1 MNQNY
6 ALLFWLNRS
15 KARNGKAP
23 IYCRITIDGKRTEIS
38 MRQSVDPVKW
48 ITQAGQA
55 KPHTTELR
63 MLNNYLE
70 MVKSKVYKHFMELN
84 AKDMFI
90 TGEMLKNL
98 LFSVDE
104 KQHSIISIFDYH
116 NQKMK
121 ERIGID
127 VVPSTYIKFNTVLGK
142 LKLYLKAQHNR
153 SDMYLTELNHRFV
166 VDFEHYL
173 RVKHH
178 IAHNTTMKY
187 ITMLKKVI
195 NMAVNN
201 DWMEKNPFAAFK
213 CTKLNVHREIL
224 DEAEIIRLHEKEFDH
239 ERLEEVRDIFLF
251 CCYTGYA
258 FADVEKLKR
267 TDLAIGIDGDTW
279 IFAKRKKTNTVSN
292 VPLLPQAEEI
302 IQKYSNHPH
311 CVRTGVLLPVK
322 SNQKMNAYLKEIA
335 TLCGIKKE
343 LTMHIARHTFATTV
357 TLSNGVPI
365 ETVSK
370 MLGHTKLAT
379 TQIYAKVLEHKVS
392 EDMQKLKEKFSIK
405 IQRKDVI

>member
-104 KQHSIISIFDYH
+104 KQHSIISTFDYH

-127 VVPSTYIKFNTVLGK
+127 VVPSTYIKFNTVLSK
-142 LKLYLKAQHNR
+142 LKLYLKANHKR
-153 SDMYLTELNHRFV
+153 SDMFLTELNHRFV

-173 RVKHH
+173 RVKEQ
-178 IAHNTTMKY
+178 IAHNTAMKY
-187 ITMLKKVI
+187 ITMLKKVV

-267 TDLAIGIDGDTW
+267 TDLAKGIDGDTW

-405 IQRKDVI
+405 IQKKDVI

>member
-1 MNQNY
+1 
-6 ALLFWLNRS
+6 
-15 KARNGKAP
+15 
-23 IYCRITIDGKRTEIS
+23 

-84 AKDMFI
+84 VKDMFI

-127 VVPSTYIKFNTVLGK
+127 VVPSTYIKFYTVLGK
-142 LKLYLKAQHNR
+142 LKLYLKAHHNR

-224 DEAEIIRLHEKEFDH
+224 DEAEILQLHEKEFNI

-258 FADVEKLKR
+258 FADVEKLQR
-267 TDLAIGIDGDTW
+267 TDLAKGIDGDAW

-302 IQKYSNHPH
+302 IKKYEQHPY
-311 CVRTGVLLPVK
+311 CVKTGALLPVK

-335 TLCGIKKE
+335 SICGIKKE

-370 MLGHTKLAT
+370 MLGHTKLVT
-379 TQIYAKVLEHKVS
+379 TQIYAKVLENKVS
-392 EDMQKLKEKFSIK
+392 EDMQKLKEKFTLK
-405 IQRKDVI
+405 IQHRDAM

>member
-1 MNQNY
+1 MKAKMQM
-6 ALLFWLNRS
+6 RS
-15 KARNGKAP
+15 A
-23 IYCRITIDGKRTEIS
+23 
-38 MRQSVDPVKW
+38 KW
-48 ITQAGQA
+48 ITQVGQA

-63 MLNNYLE
+63 MLNNYLD

-98 LFSVDE
+98 LFSVDD
-104 KQHSIISIFDYH
+104 KQHTLISIFEYH
-116 NQKMK
+116 NDKIK

-142 LKLYLKAQHNR
+142 LKLYLKEHHKR
-153 SDMYLTELNHRFV
+153 SDMYLTELTHRFV

-178 IAHNTTMKY
+178 IAHNTAMKY

-224 DEAEIIRLHEKEFDH
+224 DEAEILQMHEKEFNI

-258 FADVEKLKR
+258 FADVEKLQR
-267 TDLAIGIDGDTW
+267 TDLAKGIDGDAW

-302 IQKYSNHPH
+302 IKKYEQHPY
-311 CVRTGVLLPVK
+311 CVKTGALLPVK

-335 TLCGIKKE
+335 SLCGIKKE

-370 MLGHTKLAT
+370 MLGHTKLVT
-379 TQIYAKVLEHKVS
+379 TQIYAKVLENKVS
-392 EDMQKLKEKFSIK
+392 EDMQKLKEKFSLK
-405 IQRKDVI
+405 IQHREAM

>member
-6 ALLFWLNRS
+6 SLLFWLNRS
-15 KARNGKAP
+15 KAKNGKAP

-38 MRQSVDPVKW
+38 MRQNIDPSKW
-48 ITQAGQA
+48 NTHAGQV

-63 MLNNYLE
+63 MLNSYLE
-70 MVKSKVYKHFMELN
+70 MVKNKVYKHFMELN

-104 KQHSIISIFDYH
+104 KQHTLISIFEYH
-116 NQKMK
+116 NDKMR

-142 LKLYLKAQHNR
+142 LKLYLKAHHNR

-173 RVKHH
+173 RVKHQ

-224 DEAEIIRLHEKEFDH
+224 DETEIMLLHEKEFNI

-267 TDLAIGIDGDTW
+267 TDLAKGIDGDTW

-292 VPLLPQAEEI
+292 VPLLPQAEDI
-302 IQKYSNHPH
+302 IKKYEQHPY
-311 CVRTGVLLPVK
+311 CCKTGVLLPVK

-335 TLCGIKKE
+335 SVCGIKKE

-370 MLGHTKLAT
+370 MLGHTKLVT
-379 TQIYAKVLEHKVS
+379 TQIYAKVLENKVS
-392 EDMQKLKEKFSIK
+392 EDMQKLKEKFTLKIK
-405 IQRKDVI
+405 HRDAM

>member
-1 MNQNY
+1 
-6 ALLFWLNRS
+6 
-15 KARNGKAP
+15 
-23 IYCRITIDGKRTEIS
+23 
-38 MRQSVDPVKW
+38 
-48 ITQAGQA
+48 
-55 KPHTTELR
+55 

-84 AKDMFI
+84 VKDMFI

-142 LKLYLKAQHNR
+142 LKLYLKAHHNR

-224 DEAEIIRLHEKEFDH
+224 DEAEILQLHEKEFNI

-258 FADVEKLKR
+258 FADVEKLQR
-267 TDLAIGIDGDTW
+267 TDLAKGIDGDAW

-302 IQKYSNHPH
+302 IKKYEQHPY
-311 CVRTGVLLPVK
+311 CVKTGALLPVK

-335 TLCGIKKE
+335 SICGIKKE

-370 MLGHTKLAT
+370 MLGHTKLVT
-379 TQIYAKVLEHKVS
+379 TQIYAKVLENKVS
-392 EDMQKLKEKFSIK
+392 EDMQKLKEKFTLK
-405 IQRKDVI
+405 IQHRDAM